1 MKLVSNRFSILCAV
15 LGLASFLNFSAQAQL
30 IGYDTA
36 ANYSGISTGTNGGT
50 GFGPW
55 TVTTGTGGSAGIFV
69 GDPTSAGISVL
80 PNPSFGMYANPAG
93 QGAAVFASRS
103 FSNALSVDQTFS
115 LRWAVNW
122 DADTGG
128 KGFRLFSGGTNGTQ
142 VAHVR
147 QAGWPGDITFQST
160 SNSVATNAITNYG
173 TGPMTWTFKMTDT
186 TTLQVSSTPRDGSTN
201 TAFSTNLTVSAAP
214 DTVLFYATNMTAS
227 DNRQPYFN
235 NLMIYSGAQPP
246 VSTALTFSVNMNT
259 RIRAGGFNTNSVG
272 GDKVTV
278 DWGSGFPPNN
288 YAYLTDDNNDGIYA
302 GTVNITDTVGAN
314 VPFRFTIEP
323 NDINAAL
330 ISETAVSRS
339 FVMPISATMIP
350 SAFFENIEGNR
361 QVTFRVDMGI
371 QEQIGEFNPATH
383 GVQVRGNF
391 NVWSANNPLTREGTT
406 SIYSTTVAVNKIS
419 GQSLLFKYFND
430 IPAVADDG
438 QEYESASERSV
449 SIALNSDGA
458 ATPAQVLDVVFFNN
472 LNAVPQTRPVTFT
485 VNMNRQISLARFNP
499 ATDFVEIRGDMNGF
513 GGGTA
518 WRLTDGDNDGIY
530 AGTFNIEGEA
540 AATVE
545 YKFYNTA
552 SGAPNSGYESG
563 SDRTVTLGP
572 VQTAQNVAAVFFSN
586 DSGATR
592 QVTFAV
598 DMSIQ
603 QAMGKFDPVT
613 GVVQLRGI
621 GDFDATDKVL
631 TREGDTSIFKGT
643 FAVAGDAGT
652 SVTYKFFSTGV
663 TESGFEIINPNNL
676 FENRSLT
683 LLADGTPMVL
693 ESAYFSN
700 QSVVPPSALSYTPS
714 SASGTV
720 GTAITSLNP
729 TVTGTVTSYSVSPAL
744 PLGLSLDE
752 SSGVISGTPTAVSAS
767 ASYTVTATNGTGST
781 TATVTIEVA
790 AAPVGSTF
798 AGWSG
803 GATLD
808 AANLAKYAIG
818 GASSLSVEGVQPTSA
833 LDGTSLSITAIVRT
847 DDPTHLTV
855 VGQAVTNLAD
865 YASSELVV
873 QVEGDAT
880 GIDQTDVPA
889 GCTKKKFS
897 VARGDAGKKFLRLKA
912 ALDP

>member
-30 IGYDTA
+30 VGFDTA
-36 ANYSGISTGTNGGT
+36 ANYSGISTGTNAGT

-55 TVTTGTGGSAGIFV
+55 TVTTGTGGFAGIFV
-69 GDPTSAGISVL
+69 GDPASAGISGL

-103 FSNALSVDQTFS
+103 FSNALAADQTFS
-115 LRWAVNW
+115 LRWAVHW

-142 VAHVR
+142 LAHVR
-147 QAGWPGDITFQST
+147 QAGFPGNITFQST
-160 SNSVATNAITNYG
+160 SNSVATNAITNFG
-173 TGPMTWTFKMTDT
+173 TGPMTWTFKMTDA

-214 DTVLFYATNMTAS
+214 DAVLFYATNMSAS

-246 VSTALTFSVNMNT
+246 VTTALTFSVNMNT
-259 RIRAGGFNTNSVG
+259 RIQSGGFNTNSVG

-278 DWGSGFPPNN
+278 DWGSGFPPSN
-288 YAYLTDDNNDGIYA
+288 YAYLTDDNNDGIYT
-302 GTVNITDTVGAN
+302 GTVSITDTVGAN

-339 FVMPISATMIP
+339 FVMPISATTIP

-361 QVTFRVDMGI
+361 QVTFRVDMGV
-371 QEQIGEFNPATH
+371 QEQMGNFNPATH

-391 NVWSANNPLTREGTT
+391 NGWSANNPLTREGTT

-419 GQSLLFKYFND
+419 GQSLVFKYFND

-438 QEYESASERSV
+438 LEYESATDRSV
-449 SIALNSDGA
+449 AITLNSDGA

-472 LNAVPQTRPVTFT
+472 LSAVPQTRPVTFA
-485 VNMNRQISLARFNP
+485 VNMSRQISLNRFNP
-499 ATDFVEIRGDMNGF
+499 ATDFVEIRGGMNAW
-513 GGGTA
+513 GGGTT
-518 WRLTDGDNDGIY
+518 WRLTDGDSDGIY
-530 AGTFNIEGEA
+530 TATFNIEGA
-540 AATVE
+540 VASSIG
-545 YKFYNTA
+545 YKFFA
-552 SGAPNSGYESG
+552 SGVAGWEADPNRNLVLEA
-563 SDRTVTLGP
+563 
-572 VQTAQNVAAVFFSN
+572 VQTPQDVPVVFFSN

-603 QAMGKFDPVT
+603 QALGNFNPAT
-613 GVVQLRGI
+613 GTVQLRGL
-621 GDFDATDKVL
+621 GSFDATDKVL
-631 TREGDTSIFKGT
+631 TREGETSIFKGT

-652 SVTYKFFSTGV
+652 SVSYKFFSTGV
-663 TESGFEIINPNNL
+663 TESGFEIINPNDL

-683 LLADGTPMVL
+683 LLANGTPMVL
-693 ESAYFSN
+693 DPVFFSN
-700 QSVVPPSALSYTPS
+700 QSAVPPSALSYTPS
-714 SASGTV
+714 TISGTV
-720 GTAITSLNP
+720 GTAISSLTP
-729 TVTGTVTSYSVSPAL
+729 AVTGTVTNWSVNPAL
-744 PLGLSLDE
+744 PAGISI
-752 SSGVISGTPTAVSAS
+752 STTTGVISGTPTAVSAS

-790 AAPVGSTF
+790 AAPEGSTF
-798 AGWSG
+798 AGAYPGASMTDVAPNGLTYLANYAFG
-803 GATLD
+803 GDATTQATLP
-808 AANLAKYAIG
+808 
-818 GASSLSVEGVQPTSA
+818 VQDTSDPTK
-833 LDGTSLSITAIVRT
+833 LRLVVVFRT
-847 DDPTHLTV
+847 DDSTLPLSALGGETT
-855 VGQAVTNLAD
+855 ADLAGVWS
-865 YASSELVV
+865 ASGVS
-873 QVEGDAT
+873 VENS
-880 GIDQTDVPA
+880 TDVSPVPPN
-889 GCTKKKFS
+889 TVRKVIS
-897 VARGDAGKKFLRLKA
+897 VDRGSDPKKFLRATVTK
-912 ALDP
+912 